1 MATKGTYG
9 HVSSAYK
16 KNFILR
22 VGDKTIKA
30 VGYEHHYFPNGVPAN
45 KHEYYARTPQMGKID
60 IKKNKG
66 LTVNFWGTI
75 VTDVPIDFG
84 NDTEVTAKVLQTRMA
99 V

>member
-45 KHEYYARTPQMGKID
+45 KHEYYARTPQGGQDGHKEEQGS
-60 IKKNKG
+60 NCQ
-66 LTVNFWGTI
+66 LL
-75 VTDVPIDFG
+75 G
-84 NDTEVTAKVLQTRMA
+84 NHRHRCSY
-99 V
+99 